1 MKRKSIKMIV
11 AALAITLI
19 GGALVGCGSSNAK
32 KDDTAKTQTAE
43 NKVEE
48 VSGSITA
55 SGSTAL
61 QPLAK
66 AAADMFMQKNTKAQ
80 INIQGGGS
88 GTGLSQVASG
98 AVQIGNSDVPAEDKI
113 KEADVLKQLIDHKV
127 CGIGFAMVV
136 NKEVKVDS
144 LTKQQIQDIFTGK
157 ITNWKQVGGD
167 DLKIEVINRGKSSG
181 TRATFISTVMDKKSE
196 ADGLGTV
203 QDSSGA
209 VQKSIE
215 ATKGSISYL
224 ALSYFVNEEAKKGMK
239 LLKIDGVEPTYEN
252 IAAGKYPFWSFEH
265 MYTKGEPT
273 GLTKAFLDY
282 MASDDVKAII
292 KSQGYISASELKAQ

>member
-11 AALAITLI
+11 AALAITLV
-19 GGALVGCGSSNAK
+19 GGALVGCGSSDTK
-32 KDDTAKTQTAE
+32 KEDTSKTQTE
-43 NKVEE
+43 GKTTEE

-113 KEADVLKQLIDHKV
+113 KEADVLKQLVDHKV

-167 DLKIEVINRGKSSG
+167 DLKIEVVNRGKSSG
-181 TRATFISTVMDKKSE
+181 TRATFITTVMDKKSE

-252 IAAGKYPFWSFEH
+252 ISAGKYPFWSFEH

-273 GLTKAFLDY
+273 GLAKAFLDY

>member
-1 MKRKSIKMIV
+1 MRKKSLKMIV
-11 AALAITLI
+11 AALVITLAWGI
-19 GGALVGCGSSNAK
+19 FAGCGNKTDKNDGSSKNAK
-32 KDDTAKTQTAE
+32 TDTV
-43 NKVEE
+43 N
-48 VSGSITA
+48 GSITA
-55 SGSTAL
+55 AGSTAL
-61 QPLAK
+61 EPLAK
-66 AAADMFMQKNTKAQ
+66 AAANKFMEKNTKAQ

-98 AVQIGNSDVPAEDKI
+98 AVQIGNSDVLAEDKI
-113 KEADVLKQLIDHKV
+113 KDKKVLDGLKDYKV

-136 NKEVKVDS
+136 SKDVKVDS

-181 TRATFISTVMDKKSE
+181 TRATFISTIMDGKNE
-196 ADGLGTV
+196 ADGLGTT

-224 ALSYFVNEEAKKGMK
+224 ALSYFVKEEAKQGMK
-239 LLKIDGVEPTYEN
+239 LLKINEVEPKYEN
-252 IAAGKYPFWSFEH
+252 ISAGKYPFWSYEH

-273 GLTKAFLDY
+273 GLTKAFIDY
-282 MASDDVKAII
+282 MVSDEVKPII
-292 KSQGYISASELKAQ
+292 KSQGYISIDELKAK

>member
-19 GGALVGCGSSNAK
+19 GGALVGCGSSDAK
-32 KDDTAKTQTAE
+32 KDDTSKPQTAE
-43 NKVEE
+43 KKVEE

-181 TRATFISTVMDKKSE
+181 TRATFITTVMDKKSE

>member
-11 AALAITLI
+11 AALAITLV
-19 GGALVGCGSSNAK
+19 GGALVGCGSKGDA
-32 KDDTAKTQTAE
+32 AKTQTGE

-113 KEADVLKQLIDHKV
+113 KEADVLKQLVDHKV

-167 DLKIEVINRGKSSG
+167 DLKIEVVNRGKSSG

-209 VQKSIE
+209 VQQSIE

-224 ALSYFVNEEAKKGMK
+224 ALSYFVNEQAKKGMK
-239 LLKIDGVEPTYEN
+239 LLKIDGIDPTYEN

-273 GLTKAFLDY
+273 GLTKVFLDY

>member
-1 MKRKSIKMIV
+1 MKKKSLKTLV
-11 AALAITLI
+11 AALAITLV
-19 GGALVGCGSSNAK
+19 GGVFVGCGSKSNEDKNATK
-32 KDDTAKTQTAE
+32 
-43 NKVEE
+43 EE
-48 VSGSITA
+48 TKPTTELSGSITA

-61 QPLAK
+61 QPLAA

-98 AVQIGNSDVPAEDKI
+98 AVQIGNSDLPAEDKI
-113 KEADVLKQLIDHKV
+113 KDANIVKELVDHKV
-127 CGIGFAMVV
+127 CAIGFAMVV
-136 NKEVKVDS
+136 NKDVKVDS

-157 ITNWKQVGGD
+157 ITNWKEVGGE
-167 DLKIEVINRGKSSG
+167 DLKIEVINRGASSG
-181 TRATFISTVMDKKSE
+181 TRATFVKTVMEGKKE
-196 ADGLGTV
+196 AEGLGTV

-224 ALSYFVNEEAKKGMK
+224 ALSYFVKEEAKQGMK
-239 LLKIDGVEPTYEN
+239 LLNIDGVESTTEN
-252 IAAGKYPFWSFEH
+252 ISAGKYPFWSFEH

-273 GLTKAFLDY
+273 GLTKAYLDY
-282 MASDDVKAII
+282 MLSDDVKAVIE
-292 KSQGYISASELKAQ
+292 KQGYIPMASLKDK